1 MSYPPYGPWTDNLSP
16 GISAEFLN
24 PLESFL
30 QTINSASTDSHI
42 TADGSGLMT
51 LLGLVNN
58 APPVTVNGT
67 TAGSAQL
74 YQFLRG
80 SVKGIL
86 VHFTGYRN
94 STTTEQTLALPQP
107 FTTYGLFLAGGGN
120 PPIHIY
126 LSGSVVSSRFDVVN
140 GFPTAIGNPG
150 ASNINS
156 VINGL
161 QFGDVQNAFDAIG
174 LGISQTQT
182 FTAGVLI
189 IGI

>member
-1 MSYPPYGPWTDNLSP
+1 MAYPNHGPFNDAAPP
-16 GISAEFLN
+16 GIDETLMNDINAALLALN
-24 PLESFL
+24 NAVS
-30 QTINSASTDSHI
+30 DSNI
-42 TADGSGLMT
+42 TSNGSGLMT